1 MGGKSC
7 EHEWFRGSSRAF
19 TCLIIII
26 KRYNNSSKVIL
37 TVLFFFAVASSQASS
52 WSNDMSTIAW
62 RWAVLC
68 VDNDRRMIWME
79 LMCIK
84 RRHENGCL
92 WPSEGYSPATVVV
105 IAEFYTRWVTRII
118 PLPPPPNCS
127 FIWKLN
133 EFSSCVSSIQSH
145 ADTTTLDLQGPIFVH
160 EPAYKVEFS
169 NNTGGHVHCSGHA
182 NPYPE
187 VIQTFYLALL
197 RPTPT
202 ARCDKILQWVSRFA
216 PDALESRNQIRQ
228 EKKV

>member
-1 MGGKSC
+1 MGVCGLLK
-7 EHEWFRGSSRAF
+7 
-19 TCLIIII
+19 
-26 KRYNNSSKVIL
+26 
-37 TVLFFFAVASSQASS
+37 AVALQLLLLLLNFIRGE
-52 WSNDMSTIAW
+52 WP
-62 RWAVLC
+62 
-68 VDNDRRMIWME
+68 E
-79 LMCIK
+79 L
-84 RRHENGCL
+84 
-92 WPSEGYSPATVVV
+92 S
-105 IAEFYTRWVTRII
+105 
-118 PLPPPPNCS
+118 PLPPPTHCS

-133 EFSSCVSSIQSH
+133 GFSSCVSSIQSH

-228 EKKV
+228 EKKCLIKLICWTRDGQKFISFE